1 MQKKVHQ
8 SLIRGEVCQRKATT
22 EEESTAVAL
31 RYVLKISFQ
40 LFLVDFGVDLGAR
53 PQGHSELWPKG
64 LSQKMPKSNKNN
76 GR

>member
-1 MQKKVHQ
+1 MVIEPYR
-8 SLIRGEVCQRKATT
+8 LW
-22 EEESTAVAL
+22 
-31 RYVLKISFQ
+31 YVLKISFQ

-64 LSQKMPKSNKNN
+64 LSPKMPKSNKNN

>member
-1 MQKKVHQ
+1 M
-8 SLIRGEVCQRKATT
+8 KAKYKNQCAL
-22 EEESTAVAL
+22 EESVGKE

-64 LSQKMPKSNKNN
+64 LSPKMPKSNKNN